1 MERWTVVTGTENL
14 GGRRL
19 TAIGLAM
26 LGGIILIVSGTR
38 ASTSG
43 YSFVVQELSKVVTDQ
58 TFLSVINIVV
68 AVLIAISYLGGILV
82 ILGAYL
88 LYRNHV
94 GAARFMMFLGA
105 GVGIPWLIFVA
116 LPLLLT
122 QGPLAVVAEH
132 SVLGWIGL
140 LLSIIAAI
148 IAK

>member
-1 MERWTVVTGTENL
+1 MTTRSENL

-19 TAIGLAM
+19 TAMGLAVS
-26 LGGIILIVSGTR
+26 GGILLLVSGSR

-43 YSFVVQELSKVVTDQ
+43 YSFVLQELSKVVTDQ
-58 TFLSVINIVV
+58 NFLLVVNIVV
-68 AVLIAISYLGGILV
+68 VVLIAISYLGGALV

-88 LYRNHV
+88 LYRSHV
-94 GAARFMMFLGA
+94 GTARFMMFFGA

-122 QGPLAVVAEH
+122 QGPLAIVAEH

-140 LLSIIAAI
+140 LLSITAGIV
-148 IAK
+148 AK